1 MQKYFSLLL
10 FLSISLASCKRD
22 VKEGEQLAKQYCA
35 TCHMLPSPSL
45 LPQNVWKYS
54 TLPYMGIMLGVS
66 HEIDQLE
73 KPLSDYAI
81 MRPTSQLIP
90 DDDWEKIKEYYLSES
105 PKDMKTSAQAVLPE
119 ENSLF
124 AIEDLSIAKP
134 NATIP
139 NFTAVRIDAAKHQI
153 IAGDQS
159 NRVVWVLDA
168 SGKRKQQLDN
178 QDALTYVEPWKGQYL
193 FTFIGTTTQANP
205 DVNGSVKSFASG
217 VLSTTI
223 KGLNRPIELKASDLN
238 GDGQD
243 ELISSEFGF
252 MQGGMSVWK
261 KSGKSWIK
269 KILNP
274 QTGATHVDVRDINGD
289 GQLDIVALFAQGD
302 ERIMRYT
309 NKGGLNFEE
318 TRLLRFPSIYGTSSF
333 DMGDVDGDGDLDIVC
348 TAGDNADFSTI
359 LKPYHGVYVYTNQGK
374 MNFKQQAFYPQN
386 GATKAMLADLDADGD
401 LDMLSIALFPDVANR
416 PGEGLIYFKNSG
428 KSFEPL
434 TIPVNHLG
442 RWSVMDIADLD
453 GDGDLDV
460 VLGSHAVAKFPA
472 GGFDPAWKTA
482 KGILI
487 LRNKKR

>member
-1 MQKYFSLLL
+1 MRITYGLLAITL
-10 FLSISLASCKRD
+10 FAFASCNSD
-22 VKEGEQLAKQYCA
+22 VKEGEQLAKQYCQS
-35 TCHMLPSPSL
+35 CHMLPSPSL

-54 TLPYMGIMLGVS
+54 TLPYMAVMLGVS

-81 MRPTSQLIP
+81 MRPASQMIP
-90 DDDWEKIKEYYLSES
+90 DEDWEKIKAYYLTES
-105 PKDMKTSAQAVLPE
+105 PKELASPSYAALPE
-119 ENSLF
+119 ENTLF
-124 AIEDLSIAKP
+124 AIEDLNVSKV

-139 NFTAVRIDAAKHQI
+139 NFTAVRIDVAKHQI

-159 NRVVWVLDA
+159 NRVIWVLDA
-168 SGKRKQQLDN
+168 SGKPKQQLEN
-178 QDALTYVEPWKGQYL
+178 QDALTYIEPWKGQYL

-205 DVNGSVKSFASG
+205 DVNGSIKTYNSGEPSMLIKS
-217 VLSTTI
+217 
-223 KGLNRPIELKASDLN
+223 LNRPIELKARDLD

-252 MQGGMSVWK
+252 MQGGMSVWMK
-261 KSGKSWIK
+261 KGATWTK
-269 KILNP
+269 KVLNP
-274 QTGATHVDVRDINGD
+274 QTGATHVDVRDFNGD
-289 GQLDIVALFAQGD
+289 GRLDIVALFAQGD
-302 ERIMRYT
+302 ERIMLYT
-309 NKGGLNFEE
+309 NKGKLDFEE

-333 DMGDVDGDGDLDIVC
+333 DMGDVDNDGDLDIVC

-359 LKPYHGVYVYTNQGK
+359 LKPYHGVYVYTNQGN
-374 MNFKQQAFYPQN
+374 MTFKQQAFYPQN
-386 GATKAMLADLDADGD
+386 GATKVMLADLDSDGD
-401 LDMLSIALFPDVANR
+401 QDMLSIALFPDVAKR
-416 PGEGLIYFKNSG
+416 PAEGLIYFKNAG
-428 KSFEPL
+428 ISFNQM

-442 RWSVMDIADLD
+442 RWSVMDIADIE